1 MPILV
6 KISVNRANCSGNS
19 SLTLCSSHCW
29 PTHCSPSLL
38 CSPIPNS
45 GVCLCHPCCYAKQVF
60 DGDIV
65 VAAMC
70 PHPFPAHQT
79 ISLLPMAGKIP
90 VSPPPCLPAPAP
102 GASAGRSDSIS
113 PGKMP
118 PSLTAVA

>member
-38 CSPIPNS
+38 C
-45 GVCLCHPCCYAKQVF
+45 HPCCYAKQVF

-79 ISLLPMAGKIP
+79 ISLLPMAANIP